1 VIKGPVC
8 VYVRRWGFPHS
19 PIHPLFSPSRMH
31 IDVTYKFYAGL
42 PYFIKEGRMEVIKDF
57 ELNYL
62 RDDEWVF
69 SGYAFTDTVWI
80 DSDGKLHEGEVPSS
94 HQDDLWG
101 VGFFNQQSRDAF
113 IAIWLEHQAENFD
126 VLYHSGAPTL
136 NYNGHGQLWSR
147 WAARN
152 SPRFRAGTSLRQKN
166 AYLISPY
173 FVQSGRKEVQD
184 VRLSLLNPLKVNAEI
199 NLENEFFHQI
209 PSKSR
214 GRLVTKTENTTAIK
228 QSVWKALRSVR
239 DEMFYA
245 VDANVVDMGY
255 IYDVSIRGGIIHI
268 LMTMPHRGRPKYG
281 FIANP
286 IRDRLLKL
294 DGIREVIV
302 DFTWEPKWSPA
313 RLTDAGRRAM
323 GLSFL

>member
-1 VIKGPVC
+1 
-8 VYVRRWGFPHS
+8 
-19 PIHPLFSPSRMH
+19 MH

-42 PYFIKEGRMEVIKDF
+42 PYFIKESTMEVIKDF
-57 ELNYL
+57 EINYL

-80 DSDGKLHEGEVPSS
+80 DSSGKLHEGEVPSS

-126 VLYHSGAPTL
+126 ALYHSGAPIL
-136 NYNGHGQLWSR
+136 NYKGHGQLWSR
-147 WAARN
+147 WAAKN
-152 SPRFRAGTSLRQKN
+152 SPQLHAGTSLQQKN
-166 AYLISPY
+166 AYLVSPY
-173 FVQSGRKEVQD
+173 FEQSGRKGVQD
-184 VRLSLLNPLKVNAEI
+184 IRLSLLNPLKVNAKI
-199 NLENEFFHQI
+199 NLENEFSRQI
-209 PSKSR
+209 PSKSK
-214 GRLVTKTENTTAIK
+214 GKLVTKTEDTTATK
-228 QSVWKALRSVR
+228 RSVWNALQSVK

-255 IYDVSIRGGIIHI
+255 IYDVSIRGDVIRI

-286 IRDRLLKL
+286 IRDRLLRL

-302 DFTWEPKWSPA
+302 DFTWDPKWSPT
-313 RLTDAGRRAM
+313 RLTAAGRKAM

>member
-1 VIKGPVC
+1 
-8 VYVRRWGFPHS
+8 
-19 PIHPLFSPSRMH
+19 M
-31 IDVTYKFYAGL
+31 
-42 PYFIKEGRMEVIKDF
+42 
-57 ELNYL
+57 
-62 RDDEWVF
+62 
-69 SGYAFTDTVWI
+69 
-80 DSDGKLHEGEVPSS
+80 
-94 HQDDLWG
+94 
-101 VGFFNQQSRDAF
+101 
-113 IAIWLEHQAENFD
+113 
-126 VLYHSGAPTL
+126 
-136 NYNGHGQLWSR
+136 
-147 WAARN
+147 
-152 SPRFRAGTSLRQKN
+152 
-166 AYLISPY
+166 
-173 FVQSGRKEVQD
+173 QSGRKEVQD